1 MIRATLRFLN
11 NYKSTIC
18 GVICAIGSTTPSL
31 IALSVSGDNN
41 TAVIKSGV
49 SFVTTPVITFLL
61 VSNNVSGLA
70 SPTISSSWQLFSE
83 QRNAFRSGFQE
94 WPHLAE
100 RRVWKVGAGIGGR
113 MGSHVGLVV
122 HGFAFLILG
131 LGVGL
136 AGDKK
141 GAQILLPDCALYGP
155 MIFPI
160 ACAGVGMIG
169 GFGVARLATSR
180 LLWG

>member
-1 MIRATLRFLN
+1 MIPAAFRFLN
-11 NYKSTIC
+11 NHKSTIC
-18 GVICAIGSTTPSL
+18 GVVCAIGSTTPSL
-31 IALSVSGDNN
+31 IALSVSGDDN
-41 TAVIKSGV
+41 TAVIKSSA

-61 VSNNVSGLA
+61 VSNTVSGLA
-70 SPTISSSWQLFSE
+70 SPTISSSWRMFSE
-83 QRNAFRSGFQE
+83 QRNAFRSGLQE

-100 RRVWKVGAGIGGR
+100 RHVWKVGTGLGGR
-113 MGSHVGLVV
+113 MGSVTGLVV
-122 HGFAFLILG
+122 HGLTFLLLAVG
-131 LGVGL
+131 TGL

-141 GAQILLPDCALYGP
+141 GAQRILPECALYSP

-160 ACAGVGMIG
+160 MCAGVGMVG